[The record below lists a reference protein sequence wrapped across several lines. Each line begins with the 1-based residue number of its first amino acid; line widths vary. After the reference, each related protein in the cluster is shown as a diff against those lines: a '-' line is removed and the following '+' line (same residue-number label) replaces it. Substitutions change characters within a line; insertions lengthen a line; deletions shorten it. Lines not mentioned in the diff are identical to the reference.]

1 MEQCLLVL
9 ENEKVILFEGCMKS
23 IPKIMKK
30 ERVHTIKIL
39 APNDVVNVI
48 RKRGK
53 EIKKEKLFNELWKMS
68 KVKITRN
75 DEKYVITYN
84 DKVIKVLS
92 DNEIKNVTKRP
103 LEYIN
108 SLTGDEI
115 WEHQLF
121 IFRRI

>member
-9 ENEKVILFEGCMKS
+9 ENEKVILFVGCMKS

-92 DNEIKNVTKRP
+92 NNEIKNVTKRP

-115 WEHQLF
+115 
-121 IFRRI
+121 